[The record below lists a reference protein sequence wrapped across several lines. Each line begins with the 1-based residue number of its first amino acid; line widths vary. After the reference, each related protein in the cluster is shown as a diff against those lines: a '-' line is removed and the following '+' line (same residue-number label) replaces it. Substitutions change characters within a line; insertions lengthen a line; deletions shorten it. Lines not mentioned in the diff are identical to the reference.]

1 MTDGKQGDK
10 VQGPAFKFEWNLNT
24 IATLL
29 GFGVMIFGSGV
40 AWANIDAKFSAMNTW
55 VGGHEQLHKDRQS
68 EITGDTRAA
77 DERIRSVETRLG
89 GMDNL
94 TYRITVNEQS
104 TAATAQVLKEVQA
117 VVNKQAVDQATML
130 AILNRID
137 TALRSSGNT
146 PRLSQ

>member
-1 MTDGKQGDK
+1 MTDGTQGVK
-10 VQGPAFKFEWNLNT
+10 VQAPAFKFEWNLNT

-29 GFGVMIFGSGV
+29 GFGTLIFGSGV
-40 AWANIDAKFSAMNTW
+40 AWANIDSKFASLNTW
-55 VGGHEQLHKDRQS
+55 IGGHEQLHKDRQS

-77 DERIRSVETRLG
+77 EERLRALEGRVG

-94 TYRITVNEQS
+94 AYRLTVNEQS

-117 VVNKQAVDQATML
+117 TVNKQAVDQATML

-137 TALRSSGNT
+137 QSLRQS
-146 PRLSQ
+146 PQ